1 MLYSLLINDW
11 LITDQRLINEKSMII
26 QLEIH
31 DKSIIDDWSMTDKW
45 LIGDESTINQ

>member
-1 MLYSLLINDW
+1 
-11 LITDQRLINEKSMII
+11 MIK
-26 QLEIH
+26 QLKIH